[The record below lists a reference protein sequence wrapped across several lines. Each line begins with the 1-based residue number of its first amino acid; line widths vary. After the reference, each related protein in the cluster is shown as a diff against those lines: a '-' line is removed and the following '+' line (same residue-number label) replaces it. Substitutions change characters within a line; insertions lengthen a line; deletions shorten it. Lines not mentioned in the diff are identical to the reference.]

1 MIDWVTHFTELRRQL
16 VGMINAARDLDSVPQ
31 VQRQLVEMGMARVL
45 SVDIGG
51 RLGSRH
57 IPTWAKALHPGLQW
71 DAIANYRRRQK
82 SDGFTAEF
90 SDQGGKL
97 AVAFARHH
105 ALAVADS
112 SLLLEQK
119 LIAMKADQDIGRSF
133 LALETNGRVAEVTVR
148 VPFHRLGQVEALV
161 EAAYADVAPPS
172 IEVVRNLLIHASG
185 ELEAAGVRR
194 LLLFGSTARGDA
206 KPWSD
211 VDLAYEL
218 DEPAQDPWQTWWSI
232 QQTLERALDRRVDL
246 HDLSEIKLFAAPVE
260 VWRSDLR

>member
-31 VQRQLVEMGMARVL
+31 SQRQLVEMGMARVL

-90 SDQGGKL
+90 SDLGGKL

-112 SLLLEQK
+112 SLILEQK
-119 LIAMKADQDIGRSF
+119 LIAMKADQDIGRAF

-148 VPFHRLGQVEALV
+148 VPFHRLPQVEALV
-161 EAAYADVAPPS
+161 EAAYADVAPTTT
-172 IEVVRNLLIHASG
+172 EVVRKLLISASG

-194 LLLFGSTARGDA
+194 LMLFGSTARGDA

-232 QQTLERALDRRVDL
+232 QQALERVLDRRVDL
-246 HDLSEIKLFAAPVE
+246 HDLAEIKLFAAPVE